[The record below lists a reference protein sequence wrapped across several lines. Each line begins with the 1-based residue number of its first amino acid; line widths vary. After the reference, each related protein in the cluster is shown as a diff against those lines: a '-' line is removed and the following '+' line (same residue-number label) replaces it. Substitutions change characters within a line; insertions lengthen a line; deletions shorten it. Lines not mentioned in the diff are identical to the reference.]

1 MAAARGRCLMTPAL
15 CQQLLRE
22 LHVDL
27 ERAAGGEPIRMPR
40 ERAAL
45 TIEALLAV
53 DDEALRLV
61 GGAP

>member
-1 MAAARGRCLMTPAL
+1 MTPAL

-45 TIEALLAV
+45 TLEALLAA
-53 DDEALRLV
+53 DAGALRLV
-61 GGAP
+61 GGAA